1 MRRINA
7 TLLFALIFSF
17 SLYAQNQQVWTLD
30 DCIKQALDQNVLL
43 KRQDLATETSRKDF
57 AQSKLNVLPSLGGMV
72 EHNLG
77 SGRVLDRGTYEWVN
91 TDVSQGDLGVQAN
104 LTLFEGLMGYN
115 SIRMARA
122 NFMMEKE
129 NLNIMKNNV
138 TLQVMNGYLD
148 VLRKMDLKDIA
159 EEKTRITGLQVERMA
174 RLMEVGN
181 ASQGELLEVK
191 AQHSTELYNFTVARN
206 SLNTARLTLIHLL
219 NLNPREPFA
228 VSRPDIPDPSYI
240 PVPDLD
246 TVYVNALRFLPEIKG
261 AEYNIEHKKH
271 LLAVNRGALSP
282 ELYVRGLYY
291 SNYSDKLINPRE
303 LDPFNPVLDY
313 PIPLQVTDNQYRQVS
328 VGLNIPIFNK
338 WQTNTNISKAKIG
351 LEDAQYFMEDQK
363 QQLLKSIQQYYAD
376 ALGAFDNYNA
386 ANETFI
392 NSEEAY
398 RYTEEKFKVG
408 MATALELEE
417 ARNRLYASQSEMITT
432 KYVYFFFIKILDF
445 YQGKDIDLAN

>member
-1 MRRINA
+1 MRRIKA
-7 TLLFALIFSF
+7 TLLLTLIISV
-17 SLYAQNQQVWTLD
+17 SLSAQEKQEWTLN
-30 DCIKQALDQNVLL
+30 DCITQALEKNIQL
-43 KRQDLATETSRKDF
+43 KRQLLATESSKKDF
-57 AQSKLNVLPSLGGMV
+57 TQTKLNLLPSLGGMV

-77 SGRVLDRGTYEWVN
+77 TGRVLDKGTYEWVN

-104 LTLFEGLMGYN
+104 LTLFEGLRAYN

-129 NLNIMKNNV
+129 NLNIMENNV
-138 TLQVMNGYLD
+138 TIQVTNGYLD
-148 VLRKMDLKDIA
+148 VLRKMDLEEIA
-159 EEKTRITGLQVERMA
+159 KEKTRITQLQVERME

-181 ASQGELLEVK
+181 ASRGELLDVK
-191 AQHSTELYNFTVARN
+191 AQHSTELYNYTVAKN
-206 SLNTARLTLIHLL
+206 TLNTARLNLIHLL
-219 NLNPREPFA
+219 NLDPKEQFVISKPEL
-228 VSRPDIPDPSYI
+228 PDPTLL
-240 PVPDLD
+240 PVPELD
-246 TVYVNALRFLPEIKG
+246 SVYANALKFLPEIRG
-261 AEYNIEHKKH
+261 AEYNIEYQKH
-271 LLAVNRGALSP
+271 FLAVNRGALSP

-303 LDPFNPVLDY
+303 VDPFNPILDY
-313 PIPLQVTDNQYRQVS
+313 PLPLQIGDNQYRQVS
-328 VGLNIPIFNK
+328 VGLSIPIFNK

-376 ALGAFDNYNA
+376 ALAALENYNA

-417 ARNRLYASQSEMITT
+417 SRNRLFASQSQMITT
-432 KYVYFFFIKILDF
+432 KYVYFFFLKILDF
-445 YQGKDIDLAN
+445 YQGKDIVLS